1 MKVSDKYY
9 KCFVYKNIDFSIIAV
24 VVGVFANCFRRFS
37 SIKIIWSLVNLN
49 QNDLDDLD
57 HPVITSPIK
66 KNTTSAKIKKTKT
79 FFYSIYLEE
88 GSFIHQVG
96 DEQSVGCVFSTM

>member
-9 KCFVYKNIDFSIIAV
+9 KCFVYNIIDFSIIVVVVV

-57 HPVITSPIK
+57 HPVITSPIE
-66 KNTTSAKIKKTKT
+66 KNTTSAKIKKTK
-79 FFYSIYLEE
+79 
-88 GSFIHQVG
+88 H
-96 DEQSVGCVFSTM
+96 FSTQFI